1 MASFNEPRDQE
12 CSILVGGPCEDELC
26 EKIPCLVNESPAKIK
41 TESLFS
47 LMELPAELRLKI
59 YTALLVCPGGISIP
73 SSDPPLEKA
82 SKYPSV
88 AILQTCKLIN
98 EEATSILYA
107 ENDFLI
113 HLPLERRKRLP
124 GKPDH
129 CFQLSSLRWNT
140 LAYMKS
146 MSFASG
152 NSPALPDPH
161 FVGSKPIF
169 SCSGQD
175 IISRF
180 SDHDIRYSPQGPD
193 EYMAL
198 SVSNWV
204 STKVMRAELSAF
216 QKELEAMMRSVPIVV
231 APAAAG
237 ILPPGVTDGVGDVDA
252 TIANVVVGDDADASV
267 GNTA

>member
-1 MASFNEPRDQE
+1 MQE
-12 CSILVGGPCEDELC
+12 EGSYENDLC
-26 EKIPCLVNESPAKIK
+26 EKLPCLVNETPANIK
-41 TESLFS
+41 TERLFS
-47 LMELPAELRLKI
+47 MLELPAELRLKI
-59 YTALLVCPGGISIP
+59 YTALLVCPGGISVP
-73 SSDPPLEKA
+73 FSDSPLEKT

-88 AILQTCKLIN
+88 SILQTCKLIN
-98 EEATSILYA
+98 DEATSILYA

-113 HLPLERRKRLP
+113 HLPLERHRSLP
-124 GKPDH
+124 GKSDH
-129 CFQLSSLRWNT
+129 CFQLSSLRWST

-161 FVGSKPIF
+161 FVGSKPTF

-180 SDHDIRYSPQGPD
+180 SDHDIRYSPHGPD

-204 STKVMRAELSAF
+204 RTKVMRAELSAF
-216 QKELEAMMRSVPIVV
+216 QKELEAMMRSVPTDV
-231 APAAAG
+231 APAAAS
-237 ILPPGVTDGVGDVDA
+237 ILSPSVADGARDVDA
-252 TIANVVVGDDADASV
+252 IIANVAEGEDADASV
-267 GNTA
+267 GDTE